1 MTGARTRARRGS
13 TLVLVIWATA
23 LLAIIVAG
31 TQIVCFRM
39 AAVGSKSLERVQA
52 RWAARAGAEQMI
64 CVLSFG
70 MQNPNPDDAFATL
83 RNLEDFAVGKVD
95 TGSWKITHVLN
106 GEEYLGPMDE
116 SAKLNINNLNTT
128 QMQELELDGMSDD
141 VIDAIIDWR
150 DEDDEVSLM
159 GAESEYYQNR
169 NKRYEPRNGE
179 LRSLAE
185 LELVAGVWPEN
196 LRGGDQRLINQS
208 TIGDTSNWGQYLTAL
223 TYNTGYTSDGAPRFV
238 LDEAEPE
245 EIAAYFQLSE
255 EQAEAVAS
263 FASEQSPGE
272 LEGIFSLGVQGPQSG
287 RTTRSSTGR
296 STSGI
301 VSEDQSEGQ
310 LTLDQYRAIL
320 AEGWIGDVN
329 ERHPGRLNVNT
340 APQLALQ
347 TIFAFDTSIAD
358 EVIQLRQSRAGG
370 ITSLVDLLEI
380 SAITPE
386 ILSAIGPSL
395 TTEATLYSITSIGR
409 SLNGDIETA
418 IYMVVSRSTL
428 PIQILEYREE

>member
-1 MTGARTRARRGS
+1 MIGAGTPARRGS

-64 CVLSFG
+64 CVLAFG
-70 MQNPNPDDAFATL
+70 MQNPNPDDAFEIL

-116 SAKLNINNLNTT
+116 SAKLNINNLNTN

-169 NKRYEPRNGE
+169 NKRYEPRNDE

-208 TIGDTSNWGQYLTAL
+208 TIGDTTNWGQYLTAL
-223 TYNTGYTSDGAPRFV
+223 TYSTGYTSDGAPRFV
-238 LDEAEPE
+238 LDEAEPD

-255 EQAEAVAS
+255 EQAEAVSS

-296 STSGI
+296 STNGI
-301 VSEDQSEGQ
+301 VNEDESEGQ

-320 AEGWIGDVN
+320 AEGWIGDVD

-380 SAITPE
+380 STISPE

-409 SLNGDIETA
+409 SLNGDIEAA